1 MPEYTCQVCN
11 FSTRIKTQLQ
21 RHEKTKKHQRN
32 ISKSQNQED
41 KNKFSCLLCNSTF
54 STKSNLQRHKSKNCN
69 GNKISET
76 DIYKTMLLEQQKVFN
91 EERKLIYNHIDNLLK
106 RVGNT
111 TINQTNNIQIN
122 SYGNEDLSHITDS
135 LKTQLLNI
143 PFGMIPKLIEYVH
156 FSSDKPENKNIV
168 LANKND
174 NKIKIFSQGK
184 WVYRNKNETINNLV
198 DEKYYLLDSHFDSNK
213 DTLDVKTVNK
223 YDSFRKEYDSN
234 AEELL
239 KKLKQDCELTL
250 LNNR

>member
-1 MPEYTCQVCN
+1 MPEYTCTACD
-11 FSTRIKTQLQ
+11 FSTKIKTQFA

-32 ISKSQNQED
+32 LQSV
-41 KNKFSCLLCNSTF
+41 NKEPEKYICLVCNTEF
-54 STKSNLQRHKSKNCN
+54 STKSNLNRHRNKNCS
-69 GNKISET
+69 GTKVSET

-122 SYGNEDLSHITDS
+122 SYGNEDLSHITDT
-135 LKTQLLNI
+135 LKTQLLTI
-143 PFGMIPKLIEYVH
+143 PYGMIPKLIEYVH

-184 WVYRNKNETINNLV
+184 WIYKNKSETINNLV
-198 DEKYYLLDSHFDSNK
+198 DEKYYLLDTHFDSTK
-213 DTLDVKTVNK
+213 GRLDTKTVLK
-223 YDSFRKEYDSN
+223 YDNFRKEYDSN
-234 AEELL
+234 TDELL
-239 KKLKQDCELTL
+239 KKLKKDCELTL

>member
-1 MPEYTCQVCN
+1 M
-11 FSTRIKTQLQ
+11 
-21 RHEKTKKHQRN
+21 
-32 ISKSQNQED
+32 SKSQNEED
-41 KNKFSCLLCNSTF
+41 KNKFICLLCNSTF

-213 DTLDVKTVNK
+213 DILDVKTVNK
-223 YDSFRKEYDSN
+223 YDTFRKEYDSN

>member
-1 MPEYTCQVCN
+1 
-11 FSTRIKTQLQ
+11 
-21 RHEKTKKHQRN
+21 
-32 ISKSQNQED
+32 
-41 KNKFSCLLCNSTF
+41 
-54 STKSNLQRHKSKNCN
+54 
-69 GNKISET
+69 
-76 DIYKTMLLEQQKVFN
+76 MLLEQQKVFN
-91 EERKLIYNHIDNLLK
+91 EERKLIYNHIDNLLQ

-122 SYGNEDLSHITDS
+122 SYGNEDLSHITDT
-135 LKTQLLNI
+135 LKTQLINI

-198 DEKYYLLDSHFDSNK
+198 DEKYYLLDSHFDSTK
-213 DTLDVKTVNK
+213 DTLDSKTVSK
-223 YDSFRKEYDSN
+223 YDSFRKDYDN
-234 AEELL
+234 NTEELL

>member
-1 MPEYTCQVCN
+1 MPEYTCNLCN
-11 FSTRIKTQLQ
+11 FSTKIKTQLA
-21 RHEKTKKHQRN
+21 RHEKTKKHLRN
-32 ISKSQNQED
+32 LSNSESTSNFTCIK
-41 KNKFSCLLCNSTF
+41 CNSNF
-54 STKSNLQRHKSKNCN
+54 STKSNLQRHKNKNCSS
-69 GNKISET
+69 NKINET

-91 EERKLIYNHIDNLLK
+91 EERKLIYNHIDNLLQ

-122 SYGNEDLSHITDS
+122 SYGNEDLSHITDT
-135 LKTQLLNI
+135 LKTQLINI

-198 DEKYYLLDSHFDSNK
+198 DEKYYLLDSHFDSTK
-213 DTLDVKTVNK
+213 DTLDSKTVSK
-223 YDSFRKEYDSN
+223 YDSFRKDYDN
-234 AEELL
+234 NTEELL

>member
-1 MPEYTCQVCN
+1 MPEYTCNLCN
-11 FSTRIKTQLQ
+11 FSTKIKNSIGKQ
-21 RHEKTKKHQRN
+21 KTKKHLRN
-32 ISKSQNQED
+32 LSSECQSKTISPCTK
-41 KNKFSCLLCNSTF
+41 CNSTF
-54 STKSNLQRHKSKNCN
+54 STKSNLQRHKNKNCS
-69 GNKISET
+69 GNKINET

-91 EERKLIYNHIDNLLK
+91 EERKLIYNHIDNLLQ

-135 LKTQLLNI
+135 LKTQLINI

-198 DEKYYLLDSHFDSNK
+198 DEKYYL
-213 DTLDVKTVNK
+213 T
-223 YDSFRKEYDSN
+223 
-234 AEELL
+234 
-239 KKLKQDCELTL
+239 
-250 LNNR
+250 

>member
-1 MPEYTCQVCN
+1 MPTYTCEACN
-11 FSTRIKTQLQ
+11 FSTKIKTQLS
-21 RHEKTKKHQRN
+21 RHEKTKKHIRN
-32 ISKSQNQED
+32 VSKNNEVND
-41 KNKFSCLLCNSTF
+41 TNKFTCQLCKSTF
-54 STKSNLQRHKSKNCN
+54 STKSNLQRHKNKNCS
-69 GNKISET
+69 GNKLSET

-122 SYGNEDLSHITDS
+122 SYGNEDLSHITNS

-198 DEKYYLLDSHFDSNK
+198 DEKYYLLDSHFDSTK
-213 DTLDVKTVNK
+213 DSLDLKTIHK
-223 YDSFRKEYDSN
+223 YDSFRKEYDNN
-234 AEELL
+234 AGELL

>member
-1 MPEYTCQVCN
+1 MPEYTCKACD
-11 FSTRIKTQLQ
+11 FSTKIKTQFA

-32 ISKSQNQED
+32 IQSLSKEPE
-41 KNKFSCLLCNSTF
+41 KHICLVCNTEF
-54 STKSNLQRHKSKNCN
+54 STKSNLNRHRNKNCS
-69 GNKISET
+69 GTKVSET

-122 SYGNEDLSHITDS
+122 SYGNEDLSHITDT
-135 LKTQLLNI
+135 LKSQLLTI
-143 PFGMIPKLIEYVH
+143 PYGMIPKLIEYVH

-184 WVYRNKNETINNLV
+184 WVYKNKNETINNLV
-198 DEKYYLLDSHFDSNK
+198 DEKYYLLDTHFDNTK
-213 DTLDVKTVNK
+213 GRLDNKTVHK
-223 YDSFRKEYDSN
+223 YDNFRKEYDN
-234 AEELL
+234 NTDELL
-239 KKLKQDCELTL
+239 KKLKKDCELTL